1 MNHEPIE
8 TLVKAPLCAEIYQD
22 EHYDSPSEWG
32 DTDVFLVGFHPN
44 FSVEAEGFSKEVCEM
59 IGEKPKDIYDESI
72 WERVAQIK
80 REYHVF
86 GLEAYIH
93 SGVVLALSRE
103 GTFPDRQWDV
113 SQLGLVFVL
122 KEAFKT
128 KSEARKAALSLIET
142 WNQNLSG
149 DVYGYVI
156 REEGEEDWCDSL
168 WGIYGIEDAREQ
180 AQEALDY
187 AWKARM
193 AKHEA
198 KKKAEI
204 KNRVPLEKRTHINV

>member
-1 MNHEPIE
+1 MTNKPIE

-22 EHYDSPSEWG
+22 ENYDQSPDEWG
-32 DTDVFLVGFHPN
+32 DDGRFLVGFHRD
-44 FSVEAEGFSKEVCEM
+44 FTVEREGFSQDVCRSIVNPEDYPEYKEEA
-59 IGEKPKDIYDESI
+59 KDIK
-72 WERVAQIK
+72 K
-80 REYHVF
+80 RYHVF
-86 GLEAYIH
+86 PLEAYIH
-93 SGVVLALSRE
+93 SGVALAIGRE

-113 SQLGLVFVL
+113 SQLGLVFVS
-122 KEAFKT
+122 KTEART
-128 KSEARKAALSLIET
+128 KATARKAALGLIHT
-142 WNQNLSG
+142 WNQYLSG

-156 REEGEEDWCDSL
+156 REEGDEEHIDSC
-168 WGIYGIEDAREQ
+168 WGHYGMEYAREQ